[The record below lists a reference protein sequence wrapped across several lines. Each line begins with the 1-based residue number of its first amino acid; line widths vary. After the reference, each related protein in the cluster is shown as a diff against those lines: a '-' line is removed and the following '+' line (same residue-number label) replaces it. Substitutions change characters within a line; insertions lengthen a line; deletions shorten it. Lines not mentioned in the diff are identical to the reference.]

1 MTSIFTWRDG
11 KTHAPCVVLENVLH
25 KEGRENVIK
34 TLKDKTQTG
43 THVQDDGTICET
55 TSEQRDSD
63 VSFFNDVELRR
74 TLRECV
80 DVVNYETGW
89 KYDIID
95 CEDLQFTVYDGA
107 KKQHYDWHTDGQGCH
122 NNIRKSV
129 QFHQPKDH
137 NLLYTPQINL
147 LGTVRKISVSA
158 LLNEGYEGG
167 ELMFRWLDEDSN
179 LKEVSIKCGAGD
191 LVIFPSFIDHKVAPV
206 TKGIRYSVVAWFGGP
221 PFK

>member
-1 MTSIFTWRDG
+1 MTSVFTWRDG

-34 TLKDKTQTG
+34 ELAGKTMPG
-43 THVQDDGTICET
+43 THVESDG
-55 TSEQRDSD
+55 SLSKKPNEQRDSD
-63 VSFFNDVELRR
+63 VAWFNDVELRR
-74 TLRECV
+74 TIRECV
-80 DVVNYETGW
+80 DICNYETGW
-89 KYDIID
+89 RYDIID
-95 CEDLQFTVYDGA
+95 CEDLQFTVYNGE

-137 NLLYTPQINL
+137 NLLYTPQVNL

-158 LLNEGYEGG
+158 ILNDDYEGG
-167 ELMFRWLDEDSN
+167 DLLFRHLDDQSN
-179 LKEVSIKCGAGD
+179 LKEVCIKPKAGD
-191 LVIFPSFIDHKVAPV
+191 LVIFPSYLDHKVAPV